1 MPNEA
6 PDPFYAPGSVQ
17 RTWSSVVDREDYRD
31 DIARDLDRVARF
43 AWAGAWE
50 DVLALAKKPDRQ
62 HDIELVNTPRLG
74 TRSGYASLHHAAWHG
89 ADRAVIEQ
97 LLGLGAWR
105 TLRTLDG
112 LLPRDIAR
120 ERGHRHL
127 EDLLAVPD
135 ETRWERLDRIATEG
149 LLHAVMQSRL
159 IRHGLDGQLRL
170 PQLGPIRELDGAEFL
185 WCRISGMYGGFR
197 LKWDAGAILVES
209 MSRMDEGGEERHRVT
224 PNEAR
229 LIRTGWGAP
238 SFVIEP
244 RSTS

>member
-1 MPNEA
+1 MPNDA
-6 PDPFYAPGSVQ
+6 PDPFDAPGSLQ

-50 DVLALAKKPDRQ
+50 DLLALAKQPDPQ
-62 HDIELVNTPRLG
+62 HNIELVNTPRFG

-89 ADRAVIEQ
+89 ADRAVVEQ

-105 TLRTLDG
+105 TLRTLNG

-135 ETRWERLDRIATEG
+135 ETRWERADRIATEG

-159 IRHGLDGQLRL
+159 TRHCLDGQFRL
-170 PQLGPIRELDGAEFL
+170 PQLGPLRELDSTEFL
-185 WCRISGMYGGFR
+185 WSSIPGMYGGFR
-197 LKWDAGAILVES
+197 LKWDDGAIVMDS
-209 MSRMDEGGEERHRVT
+209 VSRMYEGSEERHRVT

-229 LIRTGWGAP
+229 IVKKGWGAP
-238 SFVIEP
+238 TFVIEP